1 MRMSTESGVT
11 EAAKT
16 VESEN
21 TVKRYE
27 TVDEKVGL
35 LIERMSRCVELV
47 RSKMKGKKTP
57 WFDVVMRNFPGSVE
71 LLKAKLNKQ
80 QRATALKQ
88 AFYWINEF
96 DWQCWHEI
104 TLPEFG
110 YLRNEMLNLKRIR
123 DNLYTEPNTDGVLT
137 VNTEQGPLIKWY
149 RADAKCYAVAG
160 EHDWNTQCTS
170 CHDRIRDVVML
181 PCTHFVMCRQ
191 CSDEWKQHSNT
202 CPMCR
207 VTVEERVTVG
217 EMKRKG
223 LTFITSTQFP
233 GSEEHTSWL
242 LSELQALGE

>member
-1 MRMSTESGVT
+1 MSAEGGVT
-11 EAAKT
+11 EKAET
-16 VESEN
+16 VASDSK
-21 TVKRYE
+21 VQRYE
-27 TVDEKVGL
+27 TVDEKVKL
-35 LIERMSRCVELV
+35 LTERMSRCMELV
-47 RSKMKGKKTP
+47 RKHMKGKKTP
-57 WFDVVMRNFPGSVE
+57 WFDVVTKNFSGSID
-71 LLKAKLNKQ
+71 LLNARLTKQ
-80 QRATALKQ
+80 QRATANNQ

-96 DWQCWHEI
+96 DGQCWHEI

-123 DNLYTEPNTDGVLT
+123 DNLYTQPNEDGVLT
-137 VNTEQGPLIKWY
+137 VNTTQGPLIKWY
-149 RADAKCYAVAG
+149 LEDKKYYVVAG
-160 EHDWNTQCTS
+160 EHDWDTKCTS
-170 CHDRIRDVVML
+170 CLDRIRDVVML

-191 CSDEWKQHSNT
+191 CSDEWKRRSNT

-242 LSELQALGE
+242 LSELLALGD